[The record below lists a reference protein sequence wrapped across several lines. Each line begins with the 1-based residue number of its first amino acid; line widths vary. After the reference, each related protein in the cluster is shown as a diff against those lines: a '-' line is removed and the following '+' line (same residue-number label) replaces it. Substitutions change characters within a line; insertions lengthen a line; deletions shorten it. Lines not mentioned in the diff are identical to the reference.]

1 MADALTIAASA
12 LAIISTAI
20 QSTKSLYDAV
30 SSYGSRDKPLGRL
43 QDELHD
49 ELQDLAKTL
58 DALKEVVDAEPS
70 KLELLRG
77 SIDRCS
83 KVCHDFELSMEIL
96 NPSAPRNIEDFSGAD
111 SLATST
117 AMTAERAYYHC
128 GIFSIKRG
136 LRPSEYKTTIRGTKH
151 VPRLGKERL
160 QNEAAALRFIR
171 RISNIPVPTL
181 YGAFEV
187 DDSFVLITEHVDGVS
202 MSDLSDNQKS
212 VVRTELEQHLATLR
226 GIKSNTIGG
235 PSGIVLPPYRVM
247 RLSDKNEWPRKVS
260 KDGEFVF
267 CHNDLAQHNII
278 VNPRTLKIQ
287 AIIDWEYA
295 GFFPEHFEWLFYE
308 RRGPSIA
315 LDGEHDDSA
324 ELLQFMEAS

>member
-1 MADALTIAASA
+1 MAAD
-12 LAIISTAI
+12 
-20 QSTKSLYDAV
+20 
-30 SSYGSRDKPLGRL
+30 
-43 QDELHD
+43 
-49 ELQDLAKTL
+49 
-58 DALKEVVDAEPS
+58 
-70 KLELLRG
+70 
-77 SIDRCS
+77 
-83 KVCHDFELSMEIL
+83 CHSEEHFP
-96 NPSAPRNIEDFSGAD
+96 PSAPRTIEDSSGAD

-128 GIFSIKRG
+128 GDFFIKRA

-151 VPRLGKERL
+151 IPRLGKERL

-171 RISNIPVPTL
+171 RVSDIPVPTL

-187 DDSFVLITEHVDGVS
+187 DDSFMLITEYIDGVP
-202 MSDLSDNQKS
+202 MSDLSEDQKS
-212 VVRTELEQHLATLR
+212 VVRTEVEQFLATLR
-226 GIKSNTIGG
+226 AIKSNTIGG
-235 PSGIVLPPYRVM
+235 PSGIVLPPYRAM

-260 KDGEFVF
+260 KGAEYVF

-278 VNPRTLKIQ
+278 VDPRSLKVR

-295 GFFPEHFEWLFYE
+295 GFFPKHFERPFYQ

-324 ELLQFMEAS
+324 ELLQFMEAT